1 VIFWVKDEKYYHT
14 NQTNHSSDSMRVL
27 NRSAITISYKKPFID
42 WNNRLFPDLLMK
54 ENMLGESKTYLIN
67 QLFNNA
73 DQALKKY
80 YKEIFEAELE
90 GVCLDEEEWPE
101 KRTFKLFNEWFSYE
115 ISDWVNDLSNQ
126 SLFS

>member
-1 VIFWVKDEKYYHT
+1 
-14 NQTNHSSDSMRVL
+14 MRVL

-42 WNNRLFPDLLMK
+42 WNNRLFPDLLMQ

-115 ISDWVNDLSNQ
+115 ISDWVTDLSNQ
-126 SLFS
+126 SFFSEIL